1 MLCDVIL
8 ICSTQL
14 LGSLL
19 AFFSPSC
26 YHPLACVVETE
37 ALAMLQC
44 VSFLRLK
51 TLIESIF
58 KQLAY
63 RLVILHVKEEH
74 CGLLVTRLRM
84 IVYIY
89 IYIQVVELFV
99 CSVLPTHPMEHVQ
112 LNQSIEQ

>member
-8 ICSTQL
+8 ICSTQH

-89 IYIQVVELFV
+89 IQVVELFV